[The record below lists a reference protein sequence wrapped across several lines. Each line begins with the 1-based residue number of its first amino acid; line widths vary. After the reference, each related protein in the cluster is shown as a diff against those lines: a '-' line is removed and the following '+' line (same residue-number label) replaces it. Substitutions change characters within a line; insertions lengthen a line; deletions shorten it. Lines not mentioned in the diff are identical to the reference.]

1 MKMMKRKKRK
11 QRRRRRELM
20 MKLFQLTL
28 QVLVWSFEN

>member
-11 QRRRRRELM
+11 RRRRRRELM